1 MAAFFGE
8 LIMKKEAI
16 FVFSENQLKYKFHE
30 EHPFNP
36 LRLRLTVDL
45 LKEMNALQPED
56 IVEPRMASDE
66 ELKDRKSTRLNSS
79 HTS

>member
-1 MAAFFGE
+1 
-8 LIMKKEAI
+8 MKYSGRI
-16 FVFSENQLKYKFHE
+16 FSGAYHEKSNICFSENQLKYKFHE

-66 ELKDRKSTRLNSS
+66 ELKLVHLPNT
-79 HTS
+79 